1 MRWRKVNET
10 NLGQTV
16 FNEIGVRF
24 TQQEIVM
31 AQNFKE
37 ALEVMVEQRIAAG
50 EVPQDLFE
58 ELMREANL
66 VFGHYSLEYELGLI
80 KKQSSGG

>member
-1 MRWRKVNET
+1 MRWGKVIET
-10 NLGQTV
+10 KLGHTV
-16 FNEIGVRF
+16 CGEIDLEF

-31 AQNFKE
+31 VQSFKE

-50 EVPQDLFE
+50 EAPQDLFE